1 MIIRNLGVAVL
12 LAGCMVAGGAGA
24 LPAGAAPPADL
35 AADLDGRPARSLDG
49 DLAED
54 LDAILKDGRLRGA
67 AVGVV
72 VRDAESGE
80 VLFDRDG
87 DGQVMPASNNK
98 LPTSAAAF
106 GILGAGYRF
115 RTTVSA
121 KGGNLYLKGTGD
133 TTMRAA
139 DYDRLAAAVAGKGVT
154 EVEGDLVADDTWFDA
169 DRVPGGWDLAD
180 LQYAYAGQTSALT
193 VSPNADFDA
202 GSIDVTVAATRP
214 GRPVRARLRPATGVV
229 KIDNRAATG
238 RAGSPSTLAVK
249 RRNGSNTM
257 VITGSHPAGA
267 PAASVLR
274 AVERP
279 TLYAADV
286 FRRAL
291 KAHGVRVAGATERG
305 RTPAGAKT
313 IATRTSM
320 PLSRLAK
327 PFMKLSNNVMAE
339 TLVKAIGRKAR
350 GEGSWAAGLPAVTA
364 YAERLGVDAE
374 QVTMTDGSGLARSNR
389 TTARQLSILL
399 RHARKQAW
407 FPAWYAS
414 LPVAGRS
421 DRLVGGTLAKRMRG
435 TAAAGNV
442 HAKTGTLTGVTAL
455 SGYVRSPDGRTLI
468 FSSVFNGYSGGAPKD
483 VEDRIA
489 VRLAAGDGAG
499 GGAAP
504 RSGTPV
510 DGGGLE
516 STWRRSR

>member
-1 MIIRNLGVAVL
+1 MIIRSLGVAVP
-12 LAGCMVAGGAGA
+12 LAGTLVVGGAAA
-24 LPAGAAPPADL
+24 LPAHAAPGQSLAKVPA
-35 AADLDGRPARSLDG
+35 G
-49 DLAED
+49 DLAGD
-54 LDAILKDGRLRGA
+54 LDAILKDGRLKGA
-67 AVGVV
+67 KVGVV
-72 VRDAESGE
+72 VRDARSGR
-80 VLFDRDG
+80 VLYDRDG
-87 DGQVMPASNNK
+87 GVAVMPASNNK

-139 DYDRLAAAVAGKGVT
+139 DYDRLAAAVAGKGIR

-169 DRVPGGWDLAD
+169 DRVPDGWNPGD

-214 GRPVRARLRPATGVV
+214 GRRVKVGLRPATGVV
-229 KIDNRAATG
+229 RIDNRATTG
-238 RAGSPSTLAVK
+238 PAGSPSTLAVN
-249 RRNGSNTM
+249 RRNGSNTIT
-257 VITGSHPAGA
+257 ITGRHPAGA
-267 PAASVLR
+267 PEASVLR
-274 AVERP
+274 TVAGP

-305 RTPAGAKT
+305 RTPAGAET

-339 TLVKAIGRKAR
+339 TLVKAIGRKVR
-350 GEGSWAAGLPAVTA
+350 GEGTWAAGLPAVTA
-364 YAERLGVDAE
+364 YAGRLGVDTSRI
-374 QVTMTDGSGLARSNR
+374 TMTDGSGLARSNR
-389 TTARQLSILL
+389 TTAWQLSTLL
-399 RHARKQAW
+399 ANAREQTW

-414 LPVAGRS
+414 LPVAGKS
-421 DRLVGGTLAKRMRG
+421 GPLVGGTLARRMAG
-435 TAAAGNV
+435 TAAEGNV

-455 SGYVRSPDGRTLI
+455 SGYVRDPGGRTLV
-468 FSSVFNGYSGGAPKD
+468 FSVVFNGYAGSAPKD
-483 VEDRIA
+483 IEDEIA
-489 VRLAAGDGAG
+489 VRLATG
-499 GGAAP
+499 GGAGSALRRTAP
-504 RSGTPV
+504 SV

-516 STWRRSR
+516 PTWRRSR